1 MKRLFYRLFYFSY
14 AVKQSR
20 RKRFTTRGLIVLSGV
35 VVTAFLGLDTNQS
48 LTYQIFTFL
57 VSLLVVSRISGLWFR
72 FRFNATRT
80 LPRFATVGVPF
91 KSRIIIHNNTNKT
104 QIGLQIIENFADPR
118 PTLQEFIET
127 PEPGE
132 KQRNSID
139 KILGYYR
146 WLWLINQKQ

>member
-14 AVKQSR
+14 AVKQPR

-72 FRFNATRT
+72 FR
-80 LPRFATVGVPF
+80 
-91 KSRIIIHNNTNKT
+91 KSLLKLQNLEKNSEII
-104 QIGLQIIENFADPR
+104 
-118 PTLQEFIET
+118 
-127 PEPGE
+127 
-132 KQRNSID
+132 
-139 KILGYYR
+139 
-146 WLWLINQKQ
+146 LIKY